1 MEIQLKNVDL
11 LGGTAF
17 VIVKSAAL
25 EFCDVGGTANG
36 SKNMLWIDVQI
47 HITKEEH

>member
-17 VIVKSAAL
+17 MPVKCAVL
-25 EFCDVGGTANG
+25 EFCAVCGTANS
-36 SKNMLWIDVQI
+36 SKKMLVQT
-47 HITKEEH
+47 HITKEEQ